1 MIIRKSNV
9 YEYQKNSK
17 LIKAEFFAAK
27 GIFKAT
33 PVSAA
38 AAALSCLAMSMIIP
52 ARLTATTALIDAVA
66 AGEHRGS
73 FEQLVFL
80 ICTYFASY
88 ILNFIEGAATSAG
101 VCEKGAAHFRALL
114 CEKLSRIK
122 FIDYEN
128 TEKMNMLERAQ
139 DTVANERMST
149 VYMSVIWMLGYV
161 FDIVMISKVMLRY
174 DFRLAILA
182 LVSVLPYFF
191 MLMLRGNEFYKVQF
205 AQAGRRRKMDYLWS
219 LFSDKSAAKEMRVLG
234 FDSHIA
240 RRWSKTRT
248 SVNGEIYIQ
257 NRLEA
262 ASLLMCDIFRVVG
275 YGLSVALTLALVYKD
290 SITVGMFAACIGAF
304 STAQSTIEGFLRQSA
319 QIKWRTSRVADFM
332 DFLDLPE
339 EETGKKN
346 LSELMR
352 GINAKGLFFTYPGAS
367 SPAIT
372 DVSLD
377 ILPGE
382 TVALVGENGSG
393 KTTLARLIL
402 GLYEPES
409 GVVEYDGIPVSQI
422 DRGSLR
428 AAAVAQHF
436 TEYQLSLGENVALS
450 EEYDK
455 EKINFLL
462 TEMGL
467 SELSKHDAGIQ
478 LGREF
483 GGYELSRGQWQRLA
497 ITRALYSDSHLLV
510 LDEPTAALDPMAE
523 TEILKS
529 FIKAVENKT
538 AIIITHRV
546 GICRYADK
554 IVVMDKGR
562 IIEIGSHADL
572 MKKKGKYYEMYTSQG
587 KWYMN
592 A

>member
-1 MIIRKSNV
+1 MIRRSNV

-17 LIKAEFFAAK
+17 LIKAEIFAAK
-27 GIFKAT
+27 GILKAT
-33 PVSAA
+33 PVSAV
-38 AAALSCLAMSMIIP
+38 AAALSSLATSMIIP
-52 ARLTATTALIDAVA
+52 ARLMATTALIDAVVT
-66 AGEHRGS
+66 GEYRS
-73 FEQLVFL
+73 CLRRLAFL

-88 ILNFIEGAATSAG
+88 ILNFIEGTATSAG
-101 VCEKGAAHFRALL
+101 VYEKGVAHFRALF
-114 CEKLSRIK
+114 CKKLSRLK

-139 DTVANERMST
+139 DTVANERMAT
-149 VYMSVIWMLGYV
+149 IYMSVIWMLSSIA
-161 FDIVMISKVMLRY
+161 DIVMISAVMLSY
-174 DFRLAILA
+174 DFRLTILA

-205 AQAGRRRKMDYLWS
+205 AQAKRRRKMDYLWS
-219 LFSDKSAAKEMRVLG
+219 LFGNKSAAKEMRVLG
-234 FDSHIA
+234 FDPHIA
-240 RRWSKTRT
+240 QRWRETRT
-248 SVNGEIYIQ
+248 SVNDEIYTQ

-262 ASLLMCDIFRVVG
+262 ASLLMCDVFRVAG
-275 YGLSVALTLALVYKD
+275 YGLSVALTLALVSKG

-304 STAQSTIEGFLRQSA
+304 STAQSTTENFLRQSA

-332 DFLDLPE
+332 DFLNLPE
-339 EETGKKN
+339 EENGKEI
-346 LSELMR
+346 LPELTH
-352 GINAKGLFFTYPGAS
+352 GITVKDLFFTYPSAP

-409 GVVEYDGIPVSQI
+409 GMVEYDGVPVSQI
-422 DRGSLR
+422 DRDSICPS
-428 AAAVAQHF
+428 AVAQNF

-455 EKINFLL
+455 EKISSLL

-467 SELSKHDAGIQ
+467 SELSKQDPSIQ

-497 ITRALYSDSHLLV
+497 ITRALYPDSHLLV

-538 AIIITHRV
+538 ALIITHRV

-554 IVVMDKGR
+554 IAVMDKGR
-562 IIEIGSHADL
+562 IVEIGSHTEL
-572 MKKKGKYYEMYTSQG
+572 MGRHGKYYEMYQAQG
-587 KWYMN
+587 KWYK
-592 A
+592 